1 MTVENFIRMFAGAMI
16 LVSILLGA
24 SWSPVYQSGNWLF
37 LTTFVGFNLF
47 QSSFTGLCPLDRIL
61 RKMGMRS
68 GGGACGI

>member
-16 LVSILLGA
+16 LVSLLLGA
-24 SWSPVYQSGNWLF
+24 SWSPLYQSGNWLF

-68 GGGACGI
+68 GGGACGV

>member
-16 LVSILLGA
+16 LLSLLLGA

-68 GGGACGI
+68 GGGACGV

>member
-68 GGGACGI
+68 GGGACGV

>member
-1 MTVENFIRMFAGAMI
+1 MFAGAMI

-68 GGGACGI
+68 GGGACGV

>member
-24 SWSPVYQSGNWLF
+24 SWSPLYQSGNWLF

-68 GGGACGI
+68 GGGACGV